1 MTYARVNFVLP
12 GMHTALIDPVKWNS
26 DWESITTQVQHV
38 SPAQFVESAAVQL
51 AAEPDGMDRLMIQYQ
66 GLLGNLCGLQL
77 WITKDAARYFARE
90 DLEKRWM
97 DAGPALRGKHVLI
110 GLSNACSIA
119 RNLHDTRMYCG
130 RDLKFSRLQGD
141 GRIVLDWLR
150 AIMVST
156 RHEEALKLLETPR
169 YIPDAAWDA
178 YADKQRRSAPTDN
191 ERLALGNI
199 LVLRTKL
206 ICRLNFAWR
215 A

>member
-1 MTYARVNFVLP
+1 
-12 GMHTALIDPVKWNS
+12 
-26 DWESITTQVQHV
+26 
-38 SPAQFVESAAVQL
+38 
-51 AAEPDGMDRLMIQYQ
+51 
-66 GLLGNLCGLQL
+66 
-77 WITKDAARYFARE
+77 
-90 DLEKRWM
+90 
-97 DAGPALRGKHVLI
+97 
-110 GLSNACSIA
+110 
-119 RNLHDTRMYCG
+119 
-130 RDLKFSRLQGD
+130 LKFSRLQGD

-191 ERLALGNI
+191 EKLALGNI